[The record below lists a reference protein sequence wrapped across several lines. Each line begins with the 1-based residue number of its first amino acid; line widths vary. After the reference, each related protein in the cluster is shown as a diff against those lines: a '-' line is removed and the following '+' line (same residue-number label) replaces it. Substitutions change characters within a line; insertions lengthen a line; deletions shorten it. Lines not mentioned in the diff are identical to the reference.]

1 MKKNI
6 TKKIGTTKTYC
17 HVCQNTHNTFLL
29 RKENNITAKILCPHR
44 AKEVT
49 VSNDADIFIRMRQ
62 KVKYDEHFAPPK
74 DHKFFVNHLYIT
86 NACNCSCPIC
96 YMASNANNTFFMSVD
111 EAVSRV
117 KAAKNRKIKSV
128 LLIGGE
134 PTVHP
139 QLIEIIKAI
148 RKLNV
153 KVLIATNG
161 LELGL
166 NQSLAYELK
175 KAGVYSISLQFD
187 TLNRLTLKKIRGH
200 DKLDL
205 KLKAIKNIQKVNLR
219 FGLICTVSSYNEN
232 EIGDLVKWSLSLPS
246 LPRLFAFQ
254 SMAEVGRY
262 PFDAKQ
268 KITREKIIKTI
279 ITSGCLSGAKID
291 NFWPIPFYR
300 PLGYFLHPDC
310 AANIFIIRNNNKI
323 AFLDDII
330 DLSGLY
336 KNMRETKKK
345 YFSNFSFS
353 LTFYLFLKNTP
364 FKNWI
369 IIFKYL
375 LAFRNSGEKNN
386 LMMIGTGGHVFQD
399 FEDEQRISR
408 CGAAILTEN
417 GSVSLCHYF
426 SRGCKLSC

>member
-139 QLIEIIKAI
+139 QLI
-148 RKLNV
+148 
-153 KVLIATNG
+153 
-161 LELGL
+161 
-166 NQSLAYELK
+166 
-175 KAGVYSISLQFD
+175 
-187 TLNRLTLKKIRGH
+187 
-200 DKLDL
+200 
-205 KLKAIKNIQKVNLR
+205 
-219 FGLICTVSSYNEN
+219 
-232 EIGDLVKWSLSLPS
+232 
-246 LPRLFAFQ
+246 
-254 SMAEVGRY
+254 
-262 PFDAKQ
+262 
-268 KITREKIIKTI
+268 
-279 ITSGCLSGAKID
+279 
-291 NFWPIPFYR
+291 
-300 PLGYFLHPDC
+300 
-310 AANIFIIRNNNKI
+310 
-323 AFLDDII
+323 
-330 DLSGLY
+330 
-336 KNMRETKKK
+336 
-345 YFSNFSFS
+345 
-353 LTFYLFLKNTP
+353 
-364 FKNWI
+364 
-369 IIFKYL
+369 
-375 LAFRNSGEKNN
+375 
-386 LMMIGTGGHVFQD
+386 
-399 FEDEQRISR
+399 
-408 CGAAILTEN
+408 
-417 GSVSLCHYF
+417 
-426 SRGCKLSC
+426 